1 MLSQLGNIFLET
13 YLASCPSLPNLGL
26 TPMELRLF
34 YMLYSFMAKTTDL
47 FQGHGRMANAL
58 KEPQASLVYF
68 VVRDDDSKADMI
80 FQTADTTWQVR
91 NNLTSFPS
99 KRNTT

>member
-1 MLSQLGNIFLET
+1 M
-13 YLASCPSLPNLGL
+13 
-26 TPMELRLF
+26 M
-34 YMLYSFMAKTTDL
+34 YSFMAKTTDF

-68 VVRDDDSKADMI
+68 VVRDNDSKADMI

>member
-1 MLSQLGNIFLET
+1 
-13 YLASCPSLPNLGL
+13 
-26 TPMELRLF
+26 
-34 YMLYSFMAKTTDL
+34 MAKTTDF

-91 NNLTSFPS
+91 NTLPSFPS
-99 KRNTT
+99 KRLTT